1 MQVLSRLLPEKVI
14 DLCNHEID
22 AYLKQRLWSL
32 SNTTWGSSLHEGI
45 TGTCMAAAPTPTTC
59 MKIRSAIID
68 HLPDSKE
75 LNLNYH
81 YWNKHSGI
89 NWHTDEGHIFGAT
102 LYLNDWDKR
111 WGGLFLWEDKDKEI
125 HCVCPTAGTLIINT
139 EYEEHSVTQV
149 SSSARYPRRAI
160 QIWGK

>member
-14 DLCNHEID
+14 DLCNQEID
-22 AYLKQRLWSL
+22 AYLKQRLWSV
-32 SNTTWGSSLHEGI
+32 SNTTWGSCLHEGI
-45 TGTCMAAAPTPTTC
+45 TGTCMAAAPTATTC

-149 SSSARYPRRAI
+149 SSSARYPRRSI